1 MDKPSPSAT
10 PEEPDKQKAEVR
22 RAADAAFQAAE
33 AAWREGRYADA
44 SARYAAALAAM
55 PTFVEAR
62 IGHAR
67 ALELAEEP
75 EAALRSLDEAI
86 QAAPDQ
92 TEYLVVRGALRGRL
106 RQYPEAEADL
116 RRVLRLHPAH
126 APALHELGVV
136 LMNRGLVQEAAE
148 LLQRALALQPDRP
161 GIHVSLGDAL
171 NRASQLPAA
180 AEALAKAT
188 ERNPADR
195 RAWHIYGRVLD
206 RLNRPEEAAQAY
218 RRAQGFDL

>member
-1 MDKPSPSAT
+1 MDHPSPSAV
-10 PEEPDKQKAEVR
+10 PEEPVINTDQKH
-22 RAADAAFQAAE
+22 QAAE
-33 AAWREGRYADA
+33 QAFLAAETAWREGRFPDAVTHYAK
-44 SARYAAALAAM
+44 ALAAA

-67 ALELAEEP
+67 ALELSEEP
-75 EAALRSLDEAI
+75 EAALRSLDDAL
-86 QAAPDQ
+86 AVAPDQ

-106 RQYPEAEADL
+106 RQYVEAETDL

-136 LMNRGLVQEAAE
+136 LMNRGLVTEAAE

-161 GIHVSLGDAL
+161 GIYVALGDAL

-188 ERNPADR
+188 ERNPSDR

-206 RLNRPEEAAQAY
+206 RLRRPDAAAQAY
-218 RRAQGFDL
+218 RRAQGFEQ

>member
-1 MDKPSPSAT
+1 MA
-10 PEEPDKQKAEVR
+10 EPDNPVHPEDSSQPTSGRDV
-22 RAADAAFQAAE
+22 AASDAFQAAE
-33 AAWREGRYADA
+33 TAWREGRFGE
-44 SARYAAALAAM
+44 AAAHYARAAKAA
-55 PTFVEAR
+55 PGFIEAT
-62 IGHAR
+62 IGEAR
-67 ALELAEEP
+67 ALELSEKP
-75 EAALRSLDEAI
+75 DAALRVLDEAI
-86 QAAPDQ
+86 AQAPDQ

-106 RQYPEAEADL
+106 RQYREAEADL

-136 LMNRGLVQEAAE
+136 LMNRGLVDEAAE
-148 LLQRALALQPDRP
+148 LLQRAVGLQPDRP
-161 GIHVSLGDAL
+161 GIYVALGDAL
-171 NRASQLPAA
+171 NRAGQLPAA

-206 RLNRPEEAAQAY
+206 RLHRPDEAAKAY

>member
-1 MDKPSPSAT
+1 VAPFINTHHKNPPAEQGFLA
-10 PEEPDKQKAEVR
+10 PET
-22 RAADAAFQAAE
+22 
-33 AAWREGRYADA
+33 AWREGRFPDAVTHYAK
-44 SARYAAALAAM
+44 ALAAA

-67 ALELAEEP
+67 ALELSEEP
-75 EAALRSLDEAI
+75 EAALRSLDDAL
-86 QAAPDQ
+86 AVAPDQ

-106 RQYPEAEADL
+106 RQYAEAETDL

-136 LMNRGLVQEAAE
+136 LMNRGLVTEAAE

-161 GIHVSLGDAL
+161 GIYVALGDAL

-188 ERNPADR
+188 ERNPSDR

-206 RLNRPEEAAQAY
+206 RLRRPDEAAQAY
-218 RRAQGFDL
+218 RRAQGFDQ